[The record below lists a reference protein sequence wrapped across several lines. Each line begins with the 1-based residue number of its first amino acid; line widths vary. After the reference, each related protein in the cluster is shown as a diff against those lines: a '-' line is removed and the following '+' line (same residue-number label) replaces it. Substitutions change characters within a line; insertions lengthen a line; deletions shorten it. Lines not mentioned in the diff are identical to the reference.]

1 MLKVP
6 LAKMHCMRILL
17 LADSDLITQEK
28 IKYQLSMMHSSLK
41 FEKSCM
47 QLQIFCSSKLYV

>member
-28 IKYQLSMMHSSLK
+28 IKYHIHS
-41 FEKSCM
+41 FESAFYDA
-47 QLQIFCSSKLYV
+47 QFSKI